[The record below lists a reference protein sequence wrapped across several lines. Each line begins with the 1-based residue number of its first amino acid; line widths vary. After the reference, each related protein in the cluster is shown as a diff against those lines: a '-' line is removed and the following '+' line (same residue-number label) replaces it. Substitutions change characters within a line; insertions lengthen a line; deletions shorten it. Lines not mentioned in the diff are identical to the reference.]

1 MASSIFERLAAIWSR
16 RSLLGLA
23 ALAALAA
30 GVSVATAAGAG
41 KFTTSALEAA
51 QKAGKPILVEISAPW
66 CPTCKAQKPILSE
79 LAGRAKFKDLVRL
92 DVDFDSQK
100 DAVRSLK
107 AQSQSTLIVFK
118 GTTEVGRSVG
128 DTDAASIEAL
138 LSKAL

>member
-1 MASSIFERLAAIWSR
+1 MTSHILDRLPAALSR

-23 ALAALAA
+23 AFATLAA
-30 GVSVATAAGAG
+30 GLSLAAAAGTG
-41 KFTTSALEAA
+41 KFTASALVTA

-66 CPTCKAQKPILSE
+66 CPTCKAQKPILGA
-79 LAGRAKFKDLVRL
+79 LAGKAKFKDLVRL

-118 GTTEVGRSVG
+118 GATEVGRSVG
-128 DTDAASIEAL
+128 DTNAASIEAL

>member
-1 MASSIFERLAAIWSR
+1 M
-16 RSLLGLA
+16 G
-23 ALAALAA
+23 
-30 GVSVATAAGAG
+30 
-41 KFTTSALEAA
+41 
-51 QKAGKPILVEISAPW
+51 
-66 CPTCKAQKPILSE
+66 E
-79 LAGRAKFKDLVRL
+79 LAGKAKFKDLVRL

-128 DTDAASIEAL
+128 DTNAASIEAL